1 MTSLIKNLLLK
12 LLLAITLVFQPVVL
26 SYAMASMDHA
36 HQQVVASMDHHVM
49 GEMSDHHA
57 SFDGSNNMLDD
68 CCSSA
73 TCCPAAMVVANEL
86 ARSIPRVQFTRD
98 YISSWPVV
106 DLPAEI
112 RPPRL

>member
-1 MTSLIKNLLLK
+1 M
-12 LLLAITLVFQPVVL
+12 FQPVTL
-26 SYAMASMDHA
+26 SYAMVSMDHS
-36 HQQVVASMDHHVM
+36 HQQVAASMDHHVM

-57 SFDGSNNMLDD
+57 SLDDSNNMLDD

-73 TCCPAAMVVANEL
+73 TCCPAAMAVVDEL
-86 ARSIPRVQFTRD
+86 ARSIPSVQFTRD
-98 YISSWPVV
+98 YISSWPAV